1 MTDSESSRAGFLYGI
16 AAYLLWGA
24 FPLYFTLFTKSSSFE
39 VVAHRAFWSLI
50 FCALLLTLLRG
61 WGTIRALLRDRRLL
75 LTYTVAGFLVVLNWG
90 TYVYGIE
97 IGRTLDASLGYFINP
112 LVTAL
117 LGVVVL
123 GERMRRLQWAAFA
136 LAAAAIIVNIVAY
149 GAFPWI
155 ALLLAGS
162 FGAYSLVK
170 KVGGQS
176 VDALSGLAIETAAV
190 APFALAF
197 ILVLITTGHST
208 FTPDGY
214 GALLASTGVVTAV
227 PLLLFAAATRRVT
240 LVTLAILQFM
250 TPIIV
255 FFQGWL
261 LFDEPLPL
269 SRWVG
274 FILVW
279 AAVVLFIVDI
289 ARTSQGPR
297 VVRRKRKRTD

>member
-1 MTDSESSRAGFLYGI
+1 MAPSESPRAGLLYGI

-24 FPLYFTLFTKSSSFE
+24 FPLYFTVFTKSSAFE
-39 VVAHRAFWSLI
+39 VVAHRAFWSLV

-149 GAFPWI
+149 GEFPWI

-297 VVRRKRKRTD
+297 VVRRRQKR

>member
-1 MTDSESSRAGFLYGI
+1 MAPSESPRAGLLYGI

-24 FPLYFTLFTKSSSFE
+24 FPLYFTVFTKSSAFE
-39 VVAHRAFWSLI
+39 VVAHRAFWSLV

-149 GAFPWI
+149 GEFPWI